1 MHKSAFMSQTSVSV
15 VNLSRRRGLVGAA
28 LAAVA
33 APLVGPSAQAQTAPG
48 GGKTFVLLPP
58 AWAGSWIYTKT
69 ADWLRAQG
77 HVVHTPTLTG
87 LAERSHLLRTDVNMD
102 THIQDVVNLIKWE
115 ELSNVVLVGHS
126 FTGGVVSGV
135 AEKALER
142 LAAVVFVNA
151 YVHENGVS
159 IQDYLSQ
166 RSHADINAR
175 HGRGELGLPN
185 PPAAFYALPQ
195 KEWARVDGL
204 HTPHPLGAIMQKLT
218 LTGAVE
224 RVPKKTYIMLAQ
236 FARGR
241 DYELKHFNRV
251 KGQSGWNTVSVEK
264 GHLHMVDDP
273 VGFAQLLLQT
283 A

>member
-1 MHKSAFMSQTSVSV
+1 MSQVRVSSV
-15 VNLSRRRGLVGAA
+15 NAFRRRGLVGTALAA
-28 LAAVA
+28 LAAPLLSTPALAQSA
-33 APLVGPSAQAQTAPG
+33 AGAR
-48 GGKTFVLLPP
+48 KTFVLLPP
-58 AWAGSWIYTKT
+58 AWAGSWIYNKT
-69 ADWLRAQG
+69 ADALRAQG

-87 LAERSHLLRTDVNMD
+87 LADRSHLLRADVDMD
-102 THIQDVVNLIKWE
+102 THINDVVNLIKWE

-135 AEKALER
+135 AEKVLDK

-151 YVHENGVS
+151 YVHEDGMS
-159 IQDYLSQ
+159 IQDYLST

-175 HGRGELGLPN
+175 RDKGELGLPN

-195 KEWARVDGL
+195 KEWARIDGL
-204 HTPHPLGAIMQKLT
+204 HTVHPLGAIMQKLK

-251 KGQSGWNTVSVEK
+251 KGQPGWNGVSVEK
-264 GHLHMVDDP
+264 GHLTMVDDP
-273 VGFAQLLLQT
+273 VGFAQLLLQ
-283 A
+283 AA